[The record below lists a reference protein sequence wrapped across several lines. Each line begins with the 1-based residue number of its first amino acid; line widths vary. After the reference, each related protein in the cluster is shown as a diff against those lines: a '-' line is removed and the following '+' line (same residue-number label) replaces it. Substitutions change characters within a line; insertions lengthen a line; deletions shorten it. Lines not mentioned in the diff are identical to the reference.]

1 MGSRGA
7 GPEEESIRWPAQTCR
22 TLTFHYPFL
31 FVVVSNIFGLNIG
44 GMYVC
49 VGCSVLFRF

>member
-1 MGSRGA
+1 MVSRGT